1 MIFQRSFSFLHHD
14 QVIRKKRMQ
23 PDLSATFTGA
33 QVAIWKGNTPMSM
46 NSVNTNTGSMVALQS
61 LNRTSD
67 QLSVV
72 QKRISTGF
80 RVADAKDDGG
90 AFAVAQSVRADVGG
104 LTAANEQLGGT
115 KGVLETTFAALGKV
129 SESMVKVRETLTRLA
144 DGTIND
150 SQRAQYEAQYDA
162 LRTQIGNFISD
173 ATYNKRTLLNTDAAA
188 GGGDITTI
196 RNESGGAFSVSAID
210 GAGTL
215 VVAAAPT
222 DAASAQTAL
231 GATGNFK
238 TVESAI
244 ANALN
249 QFGSDSNYIDNQ
261 IRYNK
266 DKVDAMEGG
275 LGALIDA
282 DLAKESAKLQ
292 SLQIRQQLGT
302 QAMSIANQSPQTL
315 LSLFR

>member
-1 MIFQRSFSFLHHD
+1 
-14 QVIRKKRMQ
+14 MQ
-23 PDLSATFTGA
+23 PDLTATFVGA
-33 QVAIWKGNTPMSM
+33 MVMIWKGNTPMSM
-46 NSVNTNTGSMVALQS
+46 NSVNTNLGSMVALQS
-61 LNRTSD
+61 LNKTSD

-90 AFAVAQSVRADVGG
+90 AFAVAQSVRADVSG

-150 SQRAQYEAQYDA
+150 NQRGQYEAQYNA

-173 ATYNKRTLLNTDAAA
+173 ATYNGRTLLTTDTAA
-188 GGGDITTI
+188 GGGDITAI
-196 RNESGGAFSVSAID
+196 RNESGGTFTVAAID

-215 VVAAAPT
+215 QVATAPADAAA
-222 DAASAQTAL
+222 AQTAL
-231 GATGNFK
+231 ADGGDFE
-238 TVESAI
+238 TVESAV
-244 ANALN
+244 ADALN
-249 QFGSDSNYIDNQ
+249 QFGSDSNYIDSQ

>member
-1 MIFQRSFSFLHHD
+1 
-14 QVIRKKRMQ
+14 MQ
-23 PDLSATFTGA
+23 PDLTATFVGA
-33 QVAIWKGNTPMSM
+33 MVMIWKGNTPMAM
-46 NSVNTNTGSMVALQS
+46 NSVNTNLSSMVALQS

-72 QKRISTGF
+72 QKRISTGM

-90 AFAVAQSVRADVGG
+90 AFAVSQAIRADVAG

-115 KGVLETTFAALGKV
+115 KGVLDTTFAALNKV

-144 DGTIND
+144 DGTLNSEQFD
-150 SQRAQYEAQYDA
+150 QYSAQYTA
-162 LRTQIGNFISD
+162 LRTQVQNFVSD
-173 ATYNKRTLLNTDAAA
+173 ATYNGRTLLDTADGN
-188 GGGDITTI
+188 IVTT
-196 RNESGGAFSVSAID
+196 RNESGDTFTVTAID
-210 GAGTL
+210 GATDL

-222 DAASAQTAL
+222 SVADAQTAL
-231 GATGNFK
+231 AAGGDFE
-238 TVESAI
+238 TVETAI

-249 QFGSDSNYIDNQ
+249 QFGSDSNYIDAQ
-261 IRYNK
+261 VRYNK

-292 SLQIRQQLGT
+292 SLQIKQQLGT